1 MLSKRHLIY
10 NIPFFLGFIS
20 SFSLPPYNLLAINF
34 IVFPALFFFLISN
47 YKKSKWILFVIG
59 WSFGFGYF
67 ISNLYWITNSLT
79 FYEMY
84 KSLIPFALIIIP
96 LFLGVFYGLITL
108 LCSLFNLEKNF
119 STIFIFATVF
129 STIEFIRGSILGG
142 FPWNLIAYSWTE
154 YINSIQILSLIGT
167 YSFNL
172 LSITI
177 FLIPSV
183 IFFKYKIKV
192 KFFSLIL
199 VVTILII
206 NFFYGFQNIEKN
218 KKTNSRSLGFTI
230 KVISPK
236 IKISRYFQAE
246 SNDEIIRDLIKL
258 SEPNNLEKTI
268 FIFPEGAL
276 SNIYLEDLKNYSYIF
291 SENFSDKHKII
302 LGINSRKDSN
312 IYNSMV
318 VIDKNVNILDKYNKN
333 KLVPFGE
340 FLPLEKFLSKFGL
353 KKITQGYQS
362 FSSAK
367 KRNLINVNNINFVP
381 LICYEI
387 IYSGKIKQNFQNFDL
402 IVNISEDGWFGDSI
416 GPYQHFSHSI
426 FRSIEEGK
434 NLIRSANNGI
444 SAFINSKGQIIDQI
458 ESTKKGVIEIK
469 SLQQTKNTFFG
480 SYGNKI
486 FFYFLVFYITLI
498 FFLKKKENK

>member
-34 IVFPALFFFLISN
+34 IIFPALFFFLISN
-47 YKKSKWILFVIG
+47 YKKSKWISFVIG

-84 KSLIPFALIIIP
+84 KPLIPFALIIIP

-276 SNIYLEDLKNYSYIF
+276 SNIYLEDLKSYSYIF

-367 KRNLINVNNINFVP
+367 KRNLININNINFVP

-387 IYSGKIKQNFQNFDL
+387 IYSGKINQNFQNFDL

-444 SAFINSKGQIIDQI
+444 SAFINPKGQIINKI

-486 FFYFLVFYITLI
+486 FFYFLLFYITLI
-498 FFLKKKENK
+498 FFLKKRGD

>member
-1 MLSKRHLIY
+1 M
-10 NIPFFLGFIS
+10 
-20 SFSLPPYNLLAINF
+20 
-34 IVFPALFFFLISN
+34 
-47 YKKSKWILFVIG
+47 
-59 WSFGFGYF
+59 
-67 ISNLYWITNSLT
+67 
-79 FYEMY
+79 
-84 KSLIPFALIIIP
+84 
-96 LFLGVFYGLITL
+96 
-108 LCSLFNLEKNF
+108 
-119 STIFIFATVF
+119 
-129 STIEFIRGSILGG
+129 
-142 FPWNLIAYSWTE
+142 
-154 YINSIQILSLIGT
+154 
-167 YSFNL
+167 

-183 IFFKYKIKV
+183 IFFKYKTNV
-192 KFFSLIL
+192 KFFSLIFAI
-199 VVTILII
+199 TILIV
-206 NFFYGFQNIEKN
+206 NFFYGFQSIEKN
-218 KKTNSRSLGFTI
+218 EKINSTSLDFTI

-246 SNDEIIRDLIKL
+246 SPEEIILDLIKI
-258 SEPNNLEKTI
+258 SEPNDLEKTI

-302 LGINSRKDSN
+302 LGINSRKNSN

-318 VIDKNVNILDKYNKN
+318 VIDKNLNIIAQYNKN
-333 KLVPFGE
+333 NLVPFGE
-340 FLPLEKFLSKFGL
+340 FLPLENFLSKFGL

-367 KRNLINVNNINFVP
+367 KRNLININNINFLP

-387 IYSGKIKQNFQNFDL
+387 IYSGNLKQKFIFIPPSTIDENFDL

-416 GPYQHFSHSI
+416 GPHQHFSHSI

-444 SAFINSKGQIIDQI
+444 SAFINSKGQIIKQI
-458 ESTKKGVIEIK
+458 ESTKRGVIEIK
-469 SLQQTKNTFFG
+469 SLQQTKNTFFS

-498 FFLKKKENK
+498 FFLKKKGD

>member
-84 KSLIPFALIIIP
+84 KPLIPFALIIIP

-119 STIFIFATVF
+119 SSIFIFATVF

-276 SNIYLEDLKNYSYIF
+276 SNIYLEDLKSYSYIF

-340 FLPLEKFLSKFGL
+340 FLPLENFLSKFGL

-387 IYSGKIKQNFQNFDL
+387 IYSGKINQNFQNFDL

-416 GPYQHFSHSI
+416 
-426 FRSIEEGK
+426 
-434 NLIRSANNGI
+434 
-444 SAFINSKGQIIDQI
+444 
-458 ESTKKGVIEIK
+458 
-469 SLQQTKNTFFG
+469 
-480 SYGNKI
+480 
-486 FFYFLVFYITLI
+486 
-498 FFLKKKENK
+498 

>member
-20 SFSLPPYNLLAINF
+20 SFSLPPYNLLVINF

-47 YKKSKWILFVIG
+47 YKKSKWISFVIG

-84 KSLIPFALIIIP
+84 KSLIPFALVTIP
-96 LFLGVFYGLITL
+96 LFLGSFYGLATL

-119 STIFIFATVF
+119 STIFIFATAF
-129 STIEFIRGSILGG
+129 SIIEFIRGYILGG
-142 FPWNLIAYSWTE
+142 FPWNLISYSWIE
-154 YINSIQILSLIGT
+154 YINSIQILSIIGT

-177 FLIPSV
+177 FLIPSIV
-183 IFFKYKIKV
+183 FFKYKKKI
-192 KFFSLIL
+192 KFFSLIFTI
-199 VVTILII
+199 TILVI
-206 NFFYGFQNIEKN
+206 NFFYGSQIIEKN
-218 KKTNSRSLGFTI
+218 KKTNLKKLDFTI

-236 IKISRYFQAE
+236 IKINRYFENE
-246 SNDEIIRDLIKL
+246 SPEEIILDLIKF
-258 SEPNNLEKTI
+258 SEPNDLEKTI

-312 IYNSMV
+312 IYNSMAIV
-318 VIDKNVNILDKYNKN
+318 DKNLNILDQYNKN

-387 IYSGKIKQNFQNFDL
+387 IYSGKINQNFQNFDL

-416 GPYQHFSHSI
+416 GPHQHFSHSI

-444 SAFINSKGQIIDQI
+444 SAFINPKGQIIEQI
-458 ESTKKGVIEIK
+458 ESTKRGVIEIK
-469 SLQQTKNTFFG
+469 SLQQTKNTFFS

-486 FFYFLVFYITLI
+486 FFYFLLFYITLI
-498 FFLKKKENK
+498 FFLKKKGD